1 MKMTLCPAALCPKNL
16 NPTKTLGVLLLG
28 VLMTSCSPSGTDNV
42 TDVNEADKLV
52 RTDKSGATI
61 LSGSN
66 TVGEELAPRLIAE
79 FKKAHPAAM
88 FQTEFKGTGYG
99 VAGLIGGL
107 SDIAAASRPLSVNE
121 QDLARTRNV
130 QCNDYVIG
138 SYSIAVVVNAG
149 NSVANLTKD
158 QVRDIFTG
166 VIQNW
171 KEVGGTDAA
180 IHLYIRDP
188 ISGTH
193 LGFREL
199 AMENKPYG
207 ASMKPF
213 TSYGTIVEAVA
224 NDAGGIGYTSL
235 ELMAKPSVKAVSIG
249 GIAPTAA
256 AVNQGQY
263 PYARILHFFTDK
275 AKEPPTAHDFILFVQ
290 SSAGQQILN
299 QMGFVSHS

>member
-1 MKMTLCPAALCPKNL
+1 MKMTLCQQGFCLKNF
-16 NPTKTLGVLLLG
+16 NPMKVLGVLLIG
-28 VLMTSCSPSGTDNV
+28 AMMAGCSPSGTDNGV
-42 TDVNEADKLV
+42 SVNEADKLV
-52 RTDKSGATI
+52 RADKSGATI

-79 FKKAHPAAM
+79 FKKAHPNAM

-99 VAGLIGGL
+99 VAALMGGL
-107 SDIAAASRPLSVNE
+107 SDIAAASRPFTVNE
-121 QDLARTRNV
+121 QELARARNV

-138 SYSIAVVVNAG
+138 AYSIAVVVNAG
-149 NSVANLTKD
+149 NSVGNLTRD

-166 VIQNW
+166 IIQNW
-171 KEVGGTDAA
+171 KEVGGPDAP

-207 ASMKPF
+207 ANVKPF
-213 TSYGTIVEAVA
+213 TSYEAIAEAVG
-224 NDAGGIGYTSL
+224 NDASGIGYSSL
-235 ELMAKPSVKAVSIG
+235 ELVTKPNVKAVSIG
-249 GIAPTAA
+249 GVAPTAV

-263 PYARILHFFTDK
+263 PYARVLHLFTDK
-275 AKEPPTAHDFILFVQ
+275 AKETPVAHDFIQFVQ
-290 SSAGQQILN
+290 SSDGQQVLN
-299 QMGFVSHS
+299 QMGFVPRS

>member
-1 MKMTLCPAALCPKNL
+1 
-16 NPTKTLGVLLLG
+16 
-28 VLMTSCSPSGTDNV
+28 
-42 TDVNEADKLV
+42 
-52 RTDKSGATI
+52 
-61 LSGSN
+61 
-66 TVGEELAPRLIAE
+66 LAPRLIAE
-79 FKKAHPAAM
+79 FKKNHPAAT

-121 QDLARTRNV
+121 QELAKTRNV

-138 SYSIAVVVNAG
+138 SYSVAVVVNAG
-149 NSVANLTKD
+149 NSVANLTRD

-171 KEVGGTDAA
+171 KEVGGADAA

-207 ASMKPF
+207 ADMKPF
-213 TSYGTIVEAVA
+213 TSYDTIVQAVA
-224 NDAGGIGYTSL
+224 NDSAGIGYCSL
-235 ELMAKPSVKAVSIG
+235 ELMTKPSVKAVSVA
-249 GIAPTAA
+249 GIAPTPVT
-256 AVNQGQY
+256 VNQGQY
-263 PYARILHFFTDK
+263 PYARVLHFFTDK
-275 AKEPPTAHDFILFVQ
+275 SKEPATAHDFIQFVQ
-290 SSAGQQILN
+290 SSAGQQVLN
-299 QMGFVSHS
+299 EMGFVPRS

>member
-1 MKMTLCPAALCPKNL
+1 MKTTLCLEPMKN
-16 NPTKTLGVLLLG
+16 LGVLLLG
-28 VLMTSCSPSGTDNV
+28 VMLASCSPSSPDSPTSF
-42 TDVNEADKLV
+42 TEADRLV
-52 RTDKSGATI
+52 RSDKSGATI

-79 FKKAHPAAM
+79 FKKAHPAAT
-88 FQTEFKGTGYG
+88 FQTEFKGSGYG
-99 VAGLIGGL
+99 VAALIGGL
-107 SDIAAASRPLSVNE
+107 SDIAAASRSFTVNE
-121 QDLARTRNV
+121 QELARVRNV

-138 SYSIAVVVNAG
+138 AYSIAVIVNAG

-166 VIQNW
+166 VILNW
-171 KEVGGTDAA
+171 KEVGGPDAP

-207 ASMKPF
+207 TSMKPF
-213 TSYGTIVEAVA
+213 TSYGSIVEAVA
-224 NDAGGIGYTSL
+224 NDTGGIGYASL
-235 ELMAKPSVKAVSIG
+235 DLSTKPSIKAVSIG

-256 AVNQGQY
+256 TVNQGAY
-263 PYARILHFFTDK
+263 PYARVLHLFTDK
-275 AKEPPTAHDFILFVQ
+275 AKEPPVAHDFIQYVQ
-290 SSAGQQILN
+290 SSAGQQVLSE
-299 QMGFVSHS
+299 MGFVPRS